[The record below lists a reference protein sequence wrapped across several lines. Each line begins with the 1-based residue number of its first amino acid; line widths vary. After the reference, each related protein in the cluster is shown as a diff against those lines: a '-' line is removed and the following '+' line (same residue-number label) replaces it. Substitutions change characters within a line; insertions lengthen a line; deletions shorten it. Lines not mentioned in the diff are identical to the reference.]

1 MTEPQLPVDRTP
13 PRRVPATLV
22 WIHIY
27 HVITRQSWHDRKEGR
42 GLRRLGQFRQPV
54 NQAFVPKQATMASRT
69 RSLSR
74 DRYRDHS
81 RSLTPLSDRSRSPV
95 RRHTYDS
102 RSPSRSRSPTPRR
115 NGRQRSGSRSR
126 SRGRSASPAIRS
138 TKIVVE
144 RLTKNINEAHLEE
157 IFGQFGHIKDL
168 DLPINRTRQYLS
180 SQGRLERPPNGSLL
194 HEADIPSPPDG
205 TNRGTAYILYDTEAD
220 AEDAIAHMHEA
231 QLDGAVINVSIVL
244 PRRKMSPAP
253 PAARRGGGS
262 DARGGRGGRAQG
274 GFHGGG
280 GGGPG
285 PFGQNGPRRGA
296 SPPQGR
302 FGPRSDTYRPR
313 SLSRSPSRSP
323 VAAPPSRGGG
333 GSRYRSRSRSY
344 SRSPSPPPRRGGGAR
359 GNDRNRRRRSP
370 SRDSYDSYDSRRSRS
385 PSRSRDRGGRGG
397 GGGGGGRGYR

>member
-1 MTEPQLPVDRTP
+1 MS
-13 PRRVPATLV
+13 
-22 WIHIY
+22 
-27 HVITRQSWHDRKEGR
+27 HVITRQSWHDRKEDR
-42 GLRRLGQFRQPV
+42 GLRRLGQFCHPV
-54 NQAFVPKQATMASRT
+54 NRHFVPKQATMASRT

-115 NGRQRSGSRSR
+115 NGRQRSESRSR

-138 TKIVVE
+138 TKVVVE

-168 DLPINRTRQYLS
+168 DLPINRT
-180 SQGRLERPPNGSLL
+180 
-194 HEADIPSPPDG
+194 HG

-385 PSRSRDRGGRGG
+385 PSRSRDRGGRRG